1 MSGTIITPSNA
12 RKPDSASGY
21 QYLVEK
27 MRLAAEWRDNTFIP
41 IYQQGDVVF
50 YQGNMYIK
58 KNVAANSLVNPASN
72 SNDWISLRDYIYK
85 EAGNNFGQISYD
97 NAGVNYKNYLDS
109 LTDAEKINPKVF
121 NAATAAYMIMLD
133 KGITRGGNY
142 SFCTYTKTGAPP
154 NSYYEVQFYC
164 QAPFYIQAW
173 AINNEYRGGG
183 SPNGYTQPYFY
194 TSTNGQPGAYTP
206 VNAIDQLGY
215 TPANVGGTNWNA
227 NAVPTSLGYTPA
239 KIGDRWISFRA
250 SYASGQWFLLAPYTF
265 SSSPDLTAFTVNLE
279 TAQTSP
285 SNFSFF
291 LKKNSIKIDP
301 VNYNWFT
308 NSRGFDTQITQA
320 IIGTFNTVLVTNYI
334 LNLQLGGAV
343 TWGYPSSFAPT
354 VDIIIYFS
362 KNI

>member
-27 MRLAAEWRDNTFIP
+27 MRLAAEWRDVTFIP

-72 SNDWISLRDYIYK
+72 TTDWISLENYIYK
-85 EAGNNFGQISYD
+85 EAGNNFGPINYD
-97 NAGVNYKNYLDS
+97 NAGVNYKNYLNT

-164 QAPFYIQAW
+164 QSPFYIQAW

-194 TSTNGQPGAYTP
+194 TSTNGLPGAYTP

-227 NAVPTSLGYTPA
+227 NAVSTSLGYTPA
-239 KIGDRWISFRA
+239 KVGDSWITITATFA
-250 SYASGQWFLLAPYTF
+250 LGVGWVADSGFK
-265 SSSPDLTAFTVNLE
+265 SNPDLT
-279 TAQTSP
+279 
-285 SNFSFF
+285 NFSLEIPSGQTARSAFHF
-291 LKKNSIKIDP
+291 ILKKNGAGISTSNYKYFIQSKGDLPSII
-301 VNYNWFT
+301 
-308 NSRGFDTQITQA
+308 SA
-320 IIGTFNTVLVTNYI
+320 
-334 LNLQLGGAV
+334 
-343 TWGYPSSFAPT
+343 
-354 VDIIIYFS
+354 S
-362 KNI
+362 K

>member
-27 MRLAAEWRDNTFIP
+27 MRLAAEWRDVTFIP
-41 IYQQGDVVF
+41 SYQQGDVVF

-58 KNVAANSLVNPASN
+58 KNVSANSLVNPAAN
-72 SNDWISLRDYIYK
+72 TNDWISLSDYIYK
-85 EAGNNFGQISYD
+85 QAGNHLGDISYD
-97 NAGVNYKNYLDS
+97 NAGANYKNYLNS

-142 SFCTYTKTGAPP
+142 SFATRTKTGGPS

-164 QAPFYIQAW
+164 HTPYYIQAW
-173 AINNEYRGGG
+173 AINDEYRGGG

-215 TPANVGGTNWNA
+215 TPANVGGTNWNG
-227 NAVPTSLGYTPA
+227 NAVATSLGYTPA
-239 KIGDRWISFRA
+239 KIGDSWISFRVTFTPG
-250 SYASGQWFLLAPYTF
+250 YWVILAAYTF
-265 SSSPDLTAFTVNLE
+265 SSNPNLTAFTVNVN
-279 TAQTSP
+279 AGQTSP
-285 SNFSFF
+285 DVVSFSFR
-291 LKKNSIKIDP
+291 KNGIEINP
-301 VNYNWFT
+301 VNYNYFIKPRDIDT
-308 NSRGFDTQITQA
+308 MSRTGRS
-320 IIGTFNTVLVTNYI
+320 IGNEIYVINYVI
-334 LNLQLGGAV
+334 NLAAGGAL
-343 TWGYPSSFAPT
+343 TWDYPNSLTPDI
-354 VDIIIYFS
+354 DIIIYFS
-362 KNI
+362 KNL